1 MMYKLLNGQ
10 GGIWL
15 IGMVK
20 TPRAAGS
27 YNQKTS
33 SIVIL
38 TLPLL
43 LLYTAKKVVHNSCNT
58 GTCDLPDNVCTCACV
73 ITIKLVQH
81 VIRTTI

>member
-1 MMYKLLNGQ
+1 MGKEEFDSWVCQKPQGPQALITKKL
-10 GGIWL
+10 
-15 IGMVK
+15 
-20 TPRAAGS
+20 R
-27 YNQKTS
+27 S
-33 SIVIL
+33 SIVVL
-38 TLPLL
+38 TQPLL